1 MQRLIVRSAFFV
13 EVNKMIKKVGIVGMG
28 ALGLLYGNW
37 IRENNG
43 DVVVDYIM
51 DSERLKRNQEKSFS
65 INGKVISC
73 NMVDGNLATPYDL
86 IIVAVKAPALQSALK
101 VMENAVD
108 NDTTIISVLNGITSE
123 KIIGERYDEEQVLYA
138 IAQGMDAVKLQN
150 DLTYSTR
157 GHLLI
162 GIKDKSQED
171 RLKKLAS
178 FFDQC
183 KIDYFVKEDILHHL
197 WAKFMLNVGI
207 NQTCM
212 VYNTNYGG
220 ALLPGKAHETLIK
233 AMQEVIDLSSYE
245 GIDLSE
251 KDLKF
256 YLDLLAT
263 LDPNG
268 LPSMAQDAKNKR
280 YSEVELFSGTVI
292 KLASKHRL
300 DVPINRFLY
309 QRIKEIESEY

>member
-1 MQRLIVRSAFFV
+1 
-13 EVNKMIKKVGIVGMG
+13 MIKNVGIVGMG

-37 IRENNG
+37 IRENNSN
-43 DVVVDYIM
+43 VVVDYIM
-51 DSERLKRNQEKSFS
+51 DSERLKCNQKKHFS

-73 NMVDGNLATPYDL
+73 NMVNQNLATPYDL
-86 IIVAVKAPALQSALK
+86 IIVAVKAPALQSALR
-101 VMENAVD
+101 VIENAVN
-108 NDTTIISVLNGITSE
+108 NDTIIISVLNGITSE
-123 KIIGERYDEEQVLYA
+123 KIIGERYDENQVLYA

-162 GIKDKSQED
+162 GIKDKRQKD

-178 FFDQC
+178 FLDQC
-183 KIDYFVKEDILHHL
+183 QIDYFIKEDILHYL

-245 GIDLSE
+245 GINLSE
-251 KDLKF
+251 RDLNF

-268 LPSMAQDAKNKR
+268 LPSMAQDAQNRR

-292 KLASKHRL
+292 RLASKHHL
-300 DVPINRFLY
+300 DVPVNRFLY
-309 QRIKEIESEY
+309 RRIKEIESEY

>member
-1 MQRLIVRSAFFV
+1 
-13 EVNKMIKKVGIVGMG
+13 
-28 ALGLLYGNW
+28 
-37 IRENNG
+37 
-43 DVVVDYIM
+43 M
-51 DSERLKRNQEKSFS
+51 DSKRLKRNQEKTFS
-65 INGKVISC
+65 INGNVVNC
-73 NMVDGNLATPYDL
+73 NMIDANLATCYDL
-86 IIVAVKAPALQSALK
+86 LIVAVKAPALQSALK

-108 NDTTIISVLNGITSE
+108 KNTTIISVLNGITSE
-123 KIIGERYDEEQVLYA
+123 KIIGQRYNEQQVLYA
-138 IAQGMDAVKLQN
+138 IAQGMDAVKLQT

-162 GIKDKSQED
+162 GIKDDSQND
-171 RLKKLAS
+171 RLEELAS

-183 KIDYFVKEDILHHL
+183 KIDYFIKEDILHHL

-233 AMQEVIDLSSYE
+233 AMQEVIELSSYE

-251 KDLKF
+251 KDLNF

-292 KLASKHRL
+292 KLASKHHL
-300 DVPINRFLY
+300 DVPVNRFLY

>member
-13 EVNKMIKKVGIVGMG
+13 EVKKMIKKVGIVGMG

-37 IRENNG
+37 IRENND

-51 DSERLKRNQEKSFS
+51 DNERLKRNQKKSFS

-123 KIIGERYDEEQVLYA
+123 KIIGERYDQEQVLYA

-162 GIKDKSQED
+162 GIKDKSQKD

-183 KIDYFVKEDILHHL
+183 KIDYFIKEDILHHL

-245 GIDLSE
+245 GIDLNE

>member
-1 MQRLIVRSAFFV
+1 
-13 EVNKMIKKVGIVGMG
+13 MIKKVGIVGMG

-51 DSERLKRNQEKSFS
+51 DSERLKRNQKKSFS

>member
-51 DSERLKRNQEKSFS
+51 DSERLKRNQKKSFS

-183 KIDYFVKEDILHHL
+183 KIDYFIKEDILHHL

>member
-51 DSERLKRNQEKSFS
+51 DSERLKRNQKKSFS

>member
-1 MQRLIVRSAFFV
+1 
-13 EVNKMIKKVGIVGMG
+13 MIKKVGIVGMG
-28 ALGLLYGNW
+28 ALGLMYGNW
-37 IRENNG
+37 IKENNT

-51 DSERLKRNQEKSFS
+51 DSKRLKRNQEKTFS
-65 INGKVISC
+65 INGNVVNC
-73 NMVDGNLATPYDL
+73 NMIDANLATCYDL
-86 IIVAVKAPALQSALK
+86 LIVAVKAPVLQSALK

-108 NDTTIISVLNGITSE
+108 KNTTIISVLNGITSE
-123 KIIGERYDEEQVLYA
+123 KIIGQRYNEQQVLYA
-138 IAQGMDAVKLQN
+138 IAQGMDAVKLQT

-162 GIKDKSQED
+162 GIKDDSQND
-171 RLKKLAS
+171 RLEELAS

-183 KIDYFVKEDILHHL
+183 KIDYFIKEDILHHL

-233 AMQEVIDLSSYE
+233 AMQEVIELSSYE

-251 KDLKF
+251 KDLNF

-300 DVPINRFLY
+300 EVPINRFLY